1 MHKPLDTPRQKYFA
15 LMALVC
21 EDLTAN
27 SKAIDALVRGGHKAT
42 SAQLSA
48 VRFGRNV
55 NLDWLIDLVRYMLPH
70 FTIPEE
76 LLPDAPTVPAE
87 AGAPLFAEVSSL

>member
-1 MHKPLDTPRQKYFA
+1 MHAPLSTDRMKYHA

-27 SKAIDALVRGGHKAT
+27 SKAIDALVRGGHEAT

-48 VRFGRNV
+48 VRFGRNT
-55 NLDWLIDLVRYMLPH
+55 NLAWLIDLVRVILPH
-70 FTIPEE
+70 YTIPDE
-76 LLPDAPTVPAE
+76 LLPEPVQLAQATAPV
-87 AGAPLFAEVSSL
+87 LDL

>member
-1 MHKPLDTPRQKYFA
+1 MHEPLSTDRMKYYQ

-27 SKAIDALVRGGHKAT
+27 SKAIDALVRNGHEAT

-48 VRFGRNV
+48 VRFGRHV
-55 NLDWLIDLVRYMLPH
+55 NLAWLIDLVRAILPH
-70 FTIPEE
+70 FVIP
-76 LLPDAPTVPAE
+76 LDVLPAE
-87 AGAPLFAEVSSL
+87 PVVPITASLFQA

>member
-1 MHKPLDTPRQKYFA
+1 MTTPLSTDRMKYYQ

-27 SKAIDALVRGGHKAT
+27 TKAIDAMVRGGHEAT
-42 SAQLSA
+42 SSQLMA

-55 NLDWLIDLVRYMLPH
+55 HLTWLIDLVRVILP
-70 FTIPEE
+70 TYSIPDN
-76 LLPDAPTVPAE
+76 LLPAPTAPAVVDASLFQE
-87 AGAPLFAEVSSL
+87 ASL

>member
-1 MHKPLDTPRQKYFA
+1 MTIPLSTDKMKYYA

-27 SKAIDALVRGGHKAT
+27 SKAIDSLVRGGHEAT

-55 NLDWLIDLVRYMLPH
+55 NLAWLIDLVRVILPH
-70 FTIPEE
+70 YSIPEE
-76 LLPDAPTVPAE
+76 LLPKVSAQVAVPV
-87 AGAPLFAEVSSL
+87 LDL

>member
-1 MHKPLDTPRQKYFA
+1 MKYYQ

-27 SKAIDALVRGGHKAT
+27 SKAIDTLVRGGHEAT

-48 VRFGRNV
+48 VRFGRHV
-55 NLDWLIDLVRYMLPH
+55 NLAWLIDLVRVILPQ
-70 FTIPEE
+70 FTIP
-76 LLPDAPTVPAE
+76 LDVLPAE
-87 AGAPLFAEVSSL
+87 PVATTAPLFQA

>member
-1 MHKPLDTPRQKYFA
+1 MRAPLSTDKMKYYQ

-27 SKAIDALVRGGHKAT
+27 SKAIDALVRGGHEAT

-48 VRFGRNV
+48 VRFGRHT
-55 NLDWLIDLVRYMLPH
+55 NLAWLIDLVRVILPH
-70 FTIPEE
+70 YLIPDE
-76 LLPDAPTVPAE
+76 LLPELVTPAQVAAPV
-87 AGAPLFAEVSSL
+87 LDL

>member
-1 MHKPLDTPRQKYFA
+1 MYKPLTTDRQKYHA

-27 SKAIDALVRGGHKAT
+27 TKAIDGMVRGGHEAT
-42 SAQLSA
+42 SAQLMA

-55 NLDWLIDLVRYMLPH
+55 NLAWLIDLVRVILPH
-70 FTIPEE
+70 FPIPTE
-76 LLPDAPTVPAE
+76 LLPAVSAPIS
-87 AGAPLFAEVSSL
+87 APLFQ